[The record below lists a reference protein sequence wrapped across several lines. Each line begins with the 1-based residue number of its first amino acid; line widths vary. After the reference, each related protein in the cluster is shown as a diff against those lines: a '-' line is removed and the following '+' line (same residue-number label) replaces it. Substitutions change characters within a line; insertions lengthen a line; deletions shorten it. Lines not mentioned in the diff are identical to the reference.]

1 MNDEGAALRERVLV
15 AISGAGDTEALVQR
29 AARAADRCGA
39 ELLVVHVLDPR
50 ERGTPPGVVEAIR
63 EQATKAA
70 ATFHTVVAS
79 DVAGALLELARSAGA
94 TRIIVG
100 HRARP
105 NWPLARRRGTASTVA
120 RNAGS
125 IDVQLVATPPSRRAA
140 HGTMRGS
147 ALSRSRT
154 RAAWVAAIAVPTLL
168 TAGFV
173 PFKEQLELADVAMAF
188 LLGTVAVA
196 LIGAWRP
203 ALTAVV
209 LSAIL
214 LNVFYTEPFHT
225 PYIADAHNR
234 FTLAVMAVVA
244 AAVATVVHRSATRA
258 REAAHARTEAALMS
272 SYARTILLDDN
283 PADTLLARIREDFG
297 LDSVELREKPARAG
311 SPHCQEIPLDATTA
325 LVLDGPGLDEARRS
339 MLASAGVQAVLA
351 LRHQHMMSTAAEA
364 KRQSDAAAL
373 RTALLS
379 ALGHDLRTPLT
390 ALTMA
395 IATLDNEA
403 LAITPEDRRELL
415 SVADESTRQLRDLVD
430 NLLDSSR
437 LATGAVRPLI
447 RSHGIDDIAVRAL
460 ASVRGGN
467 KLALALPDDLPDVL
481 ADAGLLERVIANL
494 ADNAIRHGSEPIRIE
509 AHHTAERVLLSIIDH
524 GPGLSPEARAQLF
537 EPFQRHGDR
546 DRTTGIG
553 LGMSVAK
560 GFATAMGGTIEASD
574 TPGGGLT
581 ITVTLPAAPQP
592 GLEPR
597 A

>member
-1 MNDEGAALRERVLV
+1 MAV
-15 AISGAGDTEALVQR
+15 SGNGDAEALVEH
-29 AARAADRCGA
+29 AARSAERCGA
-39 ELLVVHVLDPR
+39 DLLVAHVLDPR
-50 ERGTPPGVVEAIR
+50 TQGTPPEAVESMR
-63 EQATKAA
+63 EHAA
-70 ATFHTVVAS
+70 RAGASFHTVVAG
-79 DVAGALLELARSAGA
+79 DAAGAVLELARGAGA

-100 HRARP
+100 YPAGARGRSP
-105 NWPLARRRGTASTVA
+105 ARRGITTTIA
-120 RNAGS
+120 RHAGA
-125 IDVQLVATPPSRRAA
+125 IDVQIVATPPSERPPHAP
-140 HGTMRGS
+140 GRGP
-147 ALSRSRT
+147 ALGRGRN
-154 RAAWVAAIAVPTLL
+154 RAAWAAAILVPVLL

-173 PFKEQLELADVAMAF
+173 PFKARLELGDVAMTF

-196 LIGAWRP
+196 LLGAWRP
-203 ALTAVV
+203 ALTAVA
-209 LSAIL
+209 LSALL

-225 PYIADAHNR
+225 PYIADPHNR

-244 AAVATVVHRSATRA
+244 AAVAIIVHRSASRA

-297 LDSVELREKPARAG
+297 LSSVELREKPAPAP
-311 SPHCQEIPLDATTA
+311 SPHGQEIPIDATTA
-325 LVLDGPGLDEARRS
+325 LVLDGPELDEARRS

-351 LRHQHMMSTAAEA
+351 LRHQEMTSTAAEA
-364 KRQSDAAAL
+364 RRQSDAAAL

-395 IATLDNEA
+395 IGTLQDDT
-403 LAITPEDRRELL
+403 LAITAADRRELL

-447 RSHGIDDIAVRAL
+447 RPHGIDDVTVRAL

-467 KLALALPDDLPDVL
+467 AVALRFPDDLPGVL
-481 ADAGLLERVIANL
+481 ADAGLLERVLANL
-494 ADNAIRHGSEPIRIE
+494 ADNALRHGGAPVSIE
-509 AHHTAERVLLSIIDH
+509 ARPIDGRVSLAIIDH
-524 GPGLSPEARAQLF
+524 GPGLSPAARAQLF

-560 GFATAMGGTIEASD
+560 GFITAMGGTIEASD

-581 ITVTLPAAPQP
+581 VTVALPAATGPEARP
-592 GLEPR
+592 
-597 A
+597 